1 VLLPSWFAQVNE
13 AALSL
18 NSSSEDLSE
27 KVTADILRRVGQ
39 NQIRSKGQGTLLAI
53 QRQIV
58 LNIIAA
64 AVMWVTLCLR
74 AY

>member
-1 VLLPSWFAQVNE
+1 
-13 AALSL
+13 L

-64 AVMWVTLCLR
+64 VVMWVTLCLR

>member
-1 VLLPSWFAQVNE
+1 MPLPSWFAQVNE

-64 AVMWVTLCLR
+64 VVMWVTLCLR